1 MLVINSTNTSI
12 CNVKSFY
19 IEKILSQDTAS
30 SPTWSFLELGWC
42 SKGEKP
48 QGKGQKKKKKKLPRN
63 FPSGITTYIFSFPVH
78 LLTGKKKVL
87 PITAFLMSSPEDTH
101 FPLLE
106 TSVLILWSQSA
117 AVSPREKLQKSL
129 AVSTALNVKRLPML
143 PFQH

>member
-12 CNVKSFY
+12 CNVKHFY

-30 SPTWSFLELGWC
+30 SPTWFFFRTRMIF
-42 SKGEKP
+42 
-48 QGKGQKKKKKKLPRN
+48 QRGKTTGKKKNIKKLPRN
-63 FPSGITTYIFSFPVH
+63 FPSGITTYIFSLPVH

-117 AVSPREKLQKSL
+117 AVSPREKLQKAL